1 MVDTRH
7 LSFEEQGLYLNLLL
21 MQFDKGR
28 VDLQLVRKLWP
39 ELYGKDRS
47 KAMLQGVL
55 EQFFT
60 TDTGPY
66 APAQTY
72 RRFWVNKRM
81 YEVVQEQR
89 QKSEKRTQQT
99 ARARSAK
106 QQKAKTVTKSVT
118 EAPAES
124 VTKPVTK
131 RELEKELELEL
142 EPKKDLDYLPRVSE
156 KRSEAARPTIEL
168 AVQLW
173 NDKAIETGAL
183 AQVKRI
189 TEARRTKWN
198 RLCGKAGYYNSW
210 CESLHRLP
218 VVNTA
223 TFQWQPTFDWTLNE
237 TNITKLSEGNYEQ
250 SKNYS
255 RKTRVAKFVEGS

>member
-1 MVDTRH
+1 MNYA
-7 LSFEEQGLYLNLLL
+7 EQGIYLNLLL
-21 MQFDKGR
+21 LQFERGDLSMDVIDRYLPKAGDWEIYIQEILKDKFT
-28 VDLQLVRKLWP
+28 KLP
-39 ELYGKDRS
+39 NGTFRNE
-47 KAMLQGVL
+47 
-55 EQFFT
+55 
-60 TDTGPY
+60 
-66 APAQTY
+66 
-72 RRFWVNKRM
+72 RM
-81 YEVVQEQR
+81 ATVIQEQ
-89 QKSEKRTQQT
+89 QSKSEKRSRQT
-99 ARARSAK
+99 AAARASK
-106 QQKAKTVTKSVT
+106 QNKTNSVTNSVT
-118 EAPAES
+118 E
-124 VTKPVTK
+124 PVTK
-131 RELEKELELEL
+131 RELELEKELELEL
-142 EPKKDLDYLPRVSE
+142 EPKKELDHLPRVSA
-156 KRSEAARPTIEL
+156 KRSEPARPTIEL

-198 RLCGKAGYYNSW
+198 RLCEKAGYYNSW

-223 TFQWQPTFDWTLNE
+223 TFRWQPTFDWTLNE